1 MAEAKV
7 RWITGH
13 QFIGI
18 DSTHHSVVLSSPEEN
33 IGMKPSDLLLVALA
47 ACSAYDVVEILQ
59 KKRLRLVGLDV
70 QVQGEQDTEPPW
82 AFRRIQLEY
91 RVRGRDIS
99 ERAVAQAIELSEKK
113 YCSVLATISG
123 VTEVRSHFQIEAG
136 EGDL

>member
-18 DSTHHSVVLSSPEEN
+18 DSTQHSVVLSSPEEG
-33 IGMKPSDLLLVALA
+33 IGMKPSDLLLVSLA

-59 KKRLRLVGLDV
+59 KKRLHLIGLEV
-70 QVQGEQDTEPPW
+70 QVQAEQDPEPPW

-91 RVRGRDIS
+91 RVRGRDIP
-99 ERAVAQAIELSEKK
+99 EGAVAQAIELSEKK

-123 VTEVRSHFQIEAG
+123 VAEVKSRFQIETGEAG
-136 EGDL
+136 R